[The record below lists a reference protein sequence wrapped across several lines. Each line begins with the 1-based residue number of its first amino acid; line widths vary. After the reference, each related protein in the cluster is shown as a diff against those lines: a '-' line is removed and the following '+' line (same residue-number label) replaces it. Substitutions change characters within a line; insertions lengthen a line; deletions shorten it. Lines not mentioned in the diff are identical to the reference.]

1 MAFRFFLFYIFAGI
15 LLSILLSGCFFLPG
29 TNKVAPALRGRIIN
43 DRSGQP
49 VCGARICYTVTAEEN
64 SYVEY
69 AVSDENGIFQL
80 EAPTQWHYIIY
91 IGSPGYYPVPDF
103 LCSQKKSITIQK
115 VGYEPLE
122 FSYSNELADKLA
134 DQIMFPLFGTPKN
147 KLTDPQIRILR
158 ENGSDLGPI
167 ALTPDND
174 PR

>member
-1 MAFRFFLFYIFAGI
+1 M
-15 LLSILLSGCFFLPG
+15 G
-29 TNKVAPALRGRIIN
+29 T
-43 DRSGQP
+43 
-49 VCGARICYTVTAEEN
+49 GAAAEEN

-91 IGSPGYYPVPDF
+91 IGSPGYYPFPDF
-103 LCSQKKSITIQK
+103 IGPQKKSITIQK

-122 FSYSNELADKLA
+122 FSYSNKFA
-134 DQIMFPLFGTPKN
+134 DQIMSPLFETQKN

-174 PR
+174 PH

>member
-49 VCGARICYTVTAEEN
+49 VCGARICYTVTTEEN

-80 EAPTQWHYIIY
+80 EAPTQWHYIIH

-103 LCSQKKSITIQK
+103 LRSQKKSITIQK

-122 FSYSNELADKLA
+122 FSYSNKLADKLA

-174 PR
+174 PH

>member
-29 TNKVAPALRGRIIN
+29 TIEVAPALRGRIIN

-103 LCSQKKSITIQK
+103 LRSQKKSITIQK

-122 FSYSNELADKLA
+122 FSYSNEFAY
-134 DQIMFPLFGTPKN
+134 QIMFPLFGTPKN